1 MKNDLKQ
8 DKTDALLRLAL
19 EEQMEQ
25 DEYLN
30 QYKTNADMDE
40 PHTFS
45 DEHNRKMKKMMKKAL
60 RVERHSERHKMIRR
74 IAAAIG
80 LVLVGSITMVTRV
93 EAFRVPLLR
102 FFSNITAEST
112 FFGVQ
117 KENNF
122 AVTEKFQ
129 EYEPQYIPAGFSVE
143 ETVELGTSFYIKYL
157 NDQQSQRYTFYYFEN
172 IDNRAVDTEDATGNN
187 DFINGNKA
195 IVIQKGNEIRI
206 LMYKDNHEYCVQGN
220 ISMEEGYKILE
231 SIK

>member
-102 FFSNITAEST
+102 FFNNITAEST

-122 AVTEKFQ
+122 AVTENFQ
-129 EYEPQYIPAGFSVE
+129 EYEPQYIPAGFSVKE
-143 ETVELGTSFYIKYL
+143 VSETSHSFYITYWNEDTNK
-157 NDQQSQRYTFYYFEN
+157 DYTLFYYSSR
-172 IDNRAVDTEDATGNN
+172 DSRAVDSENAVTWEEYIGNN
-187 DFINGNKA
+187 KA
-195 IVIQKGNEIRI
+195 TIIQKGEDIRI
-206 LMYKDNHEYCVQGN
+206 LMPKNGGEYCLQGS
-220 ISMEEGYKILE
+220 IELEVAYEILE